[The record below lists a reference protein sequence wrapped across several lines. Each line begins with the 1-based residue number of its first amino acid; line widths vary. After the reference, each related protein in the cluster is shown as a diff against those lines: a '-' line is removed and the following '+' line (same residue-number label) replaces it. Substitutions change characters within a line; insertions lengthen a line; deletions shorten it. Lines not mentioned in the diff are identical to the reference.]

1 MQQKG
6 TTIVPFSFYHMATD
20 TLIQHIETLVNTML
34 ADEPEYFLVQVKIK
48 PVNNI
53 KVFLDGD
60 NGITIEK
67 CVRFNRKL
75 YKTIEELALFNE
87 GDFSLEL
94 SSPGVSEPLKLIR
107 QYTKNIGRFV
117 EVLFIDGTA
126 KVRGVSEAPEGR
138 RSTLGAAAV
147 PPDAYRG
154 DTALGVEA
162 AWQQGRW
169 LLQAEALQRRL
180 GAGNGVAARSARGA
194 YVQAAWSITGEARRH
209 DEERARFGR
218 ARPLDT
224 RWAPGKCS
232 AASTGWACRTAA
244 TPPCTPW
251 AWAGRPPSTGA
262 RC

>member
-126 KVRGVSEAPEGR
+126 KEGKLMQVLEEDIMIE
-138 RSTLGAAAV
+138 STEGKGKKAV
-147 PPDAYRG
+147 
-154 DTALGVEA
+154 T
-162 AWQQGRW
+162 QQ
-169 LLQAEALQRRL
+169 LVIPLI
-180 GAGNGVAARSARGA
+180 SIK
-194 YVQAAWSITGEARRH
+194 SITVQIK
-209 DEERARFGR
+209 F
-218 ARPLDT
+218 
-224 RWAPGKCS
+224 
-232 AASTGWACRTAA
+232 
-244 TPPCTPW
+244 
-251 AWAGRPPSTGA
+251 
-262 RC
+262 